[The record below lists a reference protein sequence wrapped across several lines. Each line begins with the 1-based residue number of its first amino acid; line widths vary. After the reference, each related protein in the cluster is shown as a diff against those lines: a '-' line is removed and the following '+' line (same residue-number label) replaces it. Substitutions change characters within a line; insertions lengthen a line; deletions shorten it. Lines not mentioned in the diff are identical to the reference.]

1 MGCWLRR
8 SFRNTQI
15 EQHLFPPGVHP
26 FTSVLDRKS
35 ITLEFCY
42 TGISFF
48 TQLQEQVTSLKLL
61 CAEPWVW
68 SVAVIPQPLIFP
80 FPQSLHDHISASS
93 GSHGCTLLGWAGL
106 GHLRS
111 LLKLPQLGEVF
122 SQLCPLEESPTLWS
136 ALVKTILC
144 LAVPL
149 EGEFTSIP
157 LSPV

>member
-35 ITLEFCY
+35 ITLEFRY

-93 GSHGCTLLGWAGL
+93 GSHGWTLLGWAGP
-106 GHLRS
+106 
-111 LLKLPQLGEVF
+111 PQVPPKAAPAWRGV
-122 SQLCPLEESPTLWS
+122 QPTLP
-136 ALVKTILC
+136 TGGEPN
-144 LAVPL
+144 AVVSF
-149 EGEFTSIP
+149 GEDNFVP
-157 LSPV
+157 GCAPGR